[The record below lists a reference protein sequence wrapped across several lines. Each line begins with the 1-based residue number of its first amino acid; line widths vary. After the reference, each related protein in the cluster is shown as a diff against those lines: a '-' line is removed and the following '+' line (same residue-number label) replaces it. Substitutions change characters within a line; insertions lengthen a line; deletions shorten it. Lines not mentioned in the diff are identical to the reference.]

1 MRFFISIV
9 ATVLTVATVSY
20 VSAQKPTPTP
30 TENDRFALAADY
42 SRENRGVSVLVI
54 KGDKIVFEDYQN
66 GRTAETAWILAS
78 GTKSFTGVLLA
89 AAVEDKLV
97 KSFDEKVVDTITEWK
112 GDKRK
117 EQITL
122 RHLLTLS
129 SGLSA
134 GQIGRVPTYADAV
147 ESPSVYEPGTRFEY
161 GPVPFQVF
169 GEVLTRKLKPNGE
182 TVLSYLKRRIL
193 DPIGMRYGNWRTF
206 GGQPLLPQGASL
218 TAREWAKFGL
228 FLKDRGK
235 WKGKQIVSSKLI
247 DELSV
252 GTKAN
257 PAYGL
262 SFWLNK
268 TGGSGPGGRAIG
280 GAVDEIT
287 KNGIANNVSDLF
299 MAAGAGNQRLYI
311 IRSLDLVVVRQ
322 GAFGEWDDRE
332 FISLLLTG
340 KRSI

>member
-1 MRFFISIV
+1 MRFFKFTM
-9 ATVLTVATVSY
+9 ATVLTVASVSY
-20 VSAQKPTPTP
+20 VLAQKPKPTPT
-30 TENDRFALAADY
+30 EMERFELASAY
-42 SRENRGVSVLVI
+42 SRQNRGVSVLVM
-54 KGDKIVFEDYQN
+54 KNDKVVFEDYQN
-66 GRTAETAWILAS
+66 GRTADTAWILAS

-89 AAVEDKLV
+89 AAIEDKLI
-97 KSFDEKVVDTITEWK
+97 KSFDEKVVETITEWK

-117 EQITL
+117 EQVTL
-122 RHLLTLS
+122 RQLLSLT

-134 GQIGRVPTYADAV
+134 GQIGRVPTYAEAV
-147 ESPSVYEPGTRFEY
+147 KSPAIYEPGTRFEY

-169 GEVLTRKLKPNGE
+169 GEVLTRKLKPKGE

-193 DPIGMRYGNWRTF
+193 DPIGMKYGNWRSF
-206 GGQPLLPQGASL
+206 DGQPLLPQGASL

-228 FLKDRGK
+228 FLKDRGE
-235 WKGKQIVSSKLI
+235 WKGKQIVSSKLL
-247 DELSV
+247 DELSI

-257 PAYGL
+257 PAYGV

-268 TGGSGPGGRAIG
+268 AGGSGPGGRAIG

-287 KNGIANNVSDLF
+287 RNGIANNVTDLF

-311 IRSLDLVVVRQ
+311 IRSLDMVVVRQ

-332 FISLLLTG
+332 FLSLLLTG
-340 KRSI
+340 QRSN